1 MKTYSRTD
9 YIERYLE
16 GQLKE
21 GELWEFKVK
30 LEKDPELARQLKLQR
45 EINETL
51 ADNAKLKLRK
61 QLSNTYYQT
70 QQASAVSQWK
80 YQIAAAVA
88 IFLLVG
94 GGLTT
99 NYFKSS
105 STNNSTLYQ
114 QNFAPDNSLFT
125 LRAGVT
131 KLNASLDNAMQEY
144 NNGNYTEAIKLF
156 GMNNDNM
163 GARLYTGFAY
173 MKLSDFDNAII
184 NLSEVIDDNNNLFID
199 QAEYNLALCYLAT
212 NKSEKTIDILNGIID
227 KQTVYAKKAKEL
239 IKNIEEQ

>member
-1 MKTYSRTD
+1 M
-9 YIERYLE
+9 
-16 GQLKE
+16 
-21 GELWEFKVK
+21 
-30 LEKDPELARQLKLQR
+30 
-45 EINETL
+45 
-51 ADNAKLKLRK
+51 RK

-70 QQASAVSQWK
+70 QKASAVSQWK

-199 QAEYNLALCYLAT
+199 QAEYNLALCYLAI

>member
-9 YIERYLE
+9 YIERYLQ

-51 ADNAKLKLRK
+51 ADNSKLKLRK
-61 QLSNTYYQT
+61 QLSSTYYQT
-70 QQASAVSQWK
+70 QKVNTFSQWK

-88 IFLLVG
+88 IFILVG

-99 NYFKSS
+99 NLFNSS
-105 STNNSTLYQ
+105 KIDNTTLYQ
-114 QNFAPDNSLFT
+114 QNFVPDNSLFT
-125 LRAGVT
+125 LRAGT
-131 KLNASLDNAMQEY
+131 SILDASLENAMKEY
-144 NNGNYTEAIKLF
+144 NNENYVEAIRLF
-156 GMNNDNM
+156 SMENDNM
-163 GARLYTGFAY
+163 GAKLYSGFAY
-173 MKLSDFDNAII
+173 MKLSDFDNAILAL
-184 NLSEVIDDNNNLFID
+184 NEVIDNNNNLFFD
-199 QAEYNLALCYLAT
+199 QAEYNLALCYLAIGDS
-212 NKSEKTIDILNGIID
+212 KKTIEILNGIID
-227 KQTVYAKKAKEL
+227 KQTAYSKKAKKI